1 MLPNLRFTVGAMLA
15 TALLVVTAFGI
26 AATLRLAREAK
37 TGPLETSRS
46 LAYTDQTDWNQFT
59 DPTAVRR
66 YEEAMRPVASED
78 APPVTEPAASLPP
91 TAVASRKLEPIAPD
105 ITSVAPVT
113 DLAAVVPPIAEVL
126 ASTALD
132 ANPNANTS
140 PSAEITASAAQNPG
154 ASGKAATD
162 AALPSDV
169 GTDLRAAAASTASAP
184 ALGRGPLPAP
194 RAKAQTADLTGP
206 MGENEI
212 RTIIALGADPSA
224 KGPAR
229 AEPAGELT
237 SAARTPLDPP
247 TILPEPTAGTDQE
260 GKAERLA
267 SIPAAGPDTRVTA
280 KLHTPLPRAAPPR
293 RLFTKAVAHVHPA
306 PVRRSFAARARAIK
320 AAQAAAAL
328 RARQELPLFFGF
340 PFAAT
345 TAQPRELQN
354 NPSNAA
360 KLNAVRPNSPSGT
373 SSIPI
378 NQ

>member
-91 TAVASRKLEPIAPD
+91 TAVASPKLEPIAPD
-105 ITSVAPVT
+105 IISVAPVT

-140 PSAEITASAAQNPG
+140 PSAEITASAAQNPE
-154 ASGKAATD
+154 ASGKAAAD

-169 GTDLRAAAASTASAP
+169 GTNLRAAAASTASAP
-184 ALGRGPLPAP
+184 ALGRGPLPVP
-194 RAKAQTADLTGP
+194 RAKAQTADLPVP
-206 MGENEI
+206 MAENEI

-229 AEPAGELT
+229 AETAGELT
-237 SAARTPLDPP
+237 SVARTPLDPA

-267 SIPAAGPDTRVTA
+267 SIPAAGLDTRVTA

-293 RLFTKAVAHVHPA
+293 RLFTKAVAHA

-328 RARQELPLFFGF
+328 RARQELPLFLGF
-340 PFAAT
+340 PFTAT
-345 TAQPRELQN
+345 TAQPPDLSPK
-354 NPSNAA
+354 NPSNGA
-360 KLNAVRPNSPSGT
+360 KLNAVRPASPSGT